1 MLTKFFAL
9 LRSLTVAALIILP
22 LGALAED
29 RAPRE
34 AVTELLAAM
43 EEGNA
48 ADIRAAF
55 SENASQ
61 AYGSGAAKSGEDFRA
76 WLESDIIEAEGR
88 VENAELSAN
97 GQDVIVTGRYRNAN
111 GYSSAAD
118 FLMTVEDGLIT
129 RWQMRY

>member
-55 SENASQ
+55 SKGASQ
-61 AYGSGAAKSGEDFRA
+61 AYGSGAAKSGEDF
-76 WLESDIIEAEGR
+76 
-88 VENAELSAN
+88 
-97 GQDVIVTGRYRNAN
+97 
-111 GYSSAAD
+111 
-118 FLMTVEDGLIT
+118 
-129 RWQMRY
+129 